1 MIPFLFHTEY
11 NLNKSDNHFFIIPL
25 FMKKILNKSL
35 IGIVLISFA
44 LLSCDKIPDG
54 IVEPQSVDYKIFGI
68 SAPNAV
74 VYLPSDSTVITSVS
88 ISNFLTVD
96 RVWCKVSSLNGSF
109 IVKNQVP
116 MMDDGNSSMNGDQLK
131 SDGIYSGK
139 FVMSRLNPNG
149 KYQIEFFVEDKIHRA
164 PDNLVKVGTH
174 IFTFDNLQ
182 INFAPVISNL
192 IIPSSVNRG
201 ESFVFSIKVLDQN
214 GPADITQVYFKL
226 FRPDGSKV
234 LNGNTDFFLMVDNGN
249 LDVYGD
255 QIAGDGIYSF
265 KNSLSTAASTQIGVW
280 KFEFLAIDHGGKTS
294 NILIQNLIVN

>member
-1 MIPFLFHTEY
+1 MFPFLFHTEY
-11 NLNKSDNHFFIIPL
+11 KLNRSDNHSFIFQL
-25 FMKKILNKSL
+25 FMKKILNKN
-35 IGIVLISFA
+35 LISITLIALA
-44 LLSCDKIPDG
+44 LLSCDKIPEG
-54 IVEPQSVDYKIFGI
+54 IVEPQSVDYKIVGI

-109 IVKNQVP
+109 IVKNQVL

-164 PDNLVKVGTH
+164 PDNLVKVGSH

-192 IIPSSVNRG
+192 IIPSIVNRG
-201 ESFVFSIKVLDQN
+201 ESFVFSIKVIDQN

-234 LNGNTDFFLMVDNGN
+234 LNGNADFFLMMDNGDAN
-249 LDVYGD
+249 LGD
-255 QIAGDGIYSF
+255 QTAGDGIYSF
-265 KNSLSTAASTQIGVW
+265 KNSFLSTAPTGIW
-280 KFEFLAIDHGGKTS
+280 RFEFQAKDHGGKTS
-294 NILIQNLIVN
+294 DVLIQNLAVN